1 MKFPPTGEN
10 AVVWPGLQLRRPAR
24 HFPAFGVNAT
34 RFNKTLEIFIVYCQG
49 PGSRTEGARAKAR
62 ADKFNLLVEF

>member
-1 MKFPPTGEN
+1 MKFPPAGEN
-10 AVVWPGLQLRRPAR
+10 AVVWARLQLQQPPR

-34 RFNKTLEIFIVYCQG
+34 RFNKTLEIFIIYCQA
-49 PGSRTEGARAKAR
+49 PVAARRWRARAR